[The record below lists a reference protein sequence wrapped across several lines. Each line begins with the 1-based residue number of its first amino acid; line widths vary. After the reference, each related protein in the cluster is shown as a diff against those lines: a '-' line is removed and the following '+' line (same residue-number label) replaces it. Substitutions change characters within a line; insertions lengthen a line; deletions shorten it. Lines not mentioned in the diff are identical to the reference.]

1 MYEWSEDL
9 CNDPDGI
16 RDIFFTNTIKLYSY
30 ENIPA
35 KMRDTRERYDFIIQ
49 CTDFHEHGKKIDN
62 CKLVNIDIKYDT

>member
-16 RDIFFTNTIKLYSY
+16 RDIFFTKTIKLYSY

-35 KMRDTRERYDFIIQ
+35 KMRDTRERYDFNVQLYNVLTFMSMERKSIIASW
-49 CTDFHEHGKKIDN
+49 
-62 CKLVNIDIKYDT
+62 